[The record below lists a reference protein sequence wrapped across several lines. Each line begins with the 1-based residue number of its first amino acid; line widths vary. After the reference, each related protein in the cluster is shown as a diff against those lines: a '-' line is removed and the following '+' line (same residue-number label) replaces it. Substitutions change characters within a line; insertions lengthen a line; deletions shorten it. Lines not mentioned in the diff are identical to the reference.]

1 MSRFRVLCALRE
13 GPFGVAGLNQMLE
26 EILEEAGLMNCQS
39 PWYSH
44 RPIMITRNDYNLKLF
59 NGDNGVILHDGV
71 GGEPRACFTGPD
83 NSLRQF
89 LPIRLPQHE
98 TAYAM
103 TVHKSQG
110 SEFDR
115 VLLVLPD
122 RQSPVLTREL
132 LYTGITRA
140 RKGVE
145 LWFEEQVFR
154 GAISQRVRRT
164 SGLCDSLAS

>member
-1 MSRFRVLCALRE
+1 VLAVSKDK
-13 GPFGVAGLNQMLE
+13 PV
-26 EILEEAGLMNCQS
+26 
-39 PWYSH
+39 
-44 RPIMITRNDYNLKLF
+44 T
-59 NGDNGVILHDGV
+59 
-71 GGEPRACFTGPD
+71 GEPRAFFAGPD

-145 LWFEEQVFR
+145 LWFEDEVFR
-154 GAISQRVRRT
+154 AAISQRVHRT
-164 SGLCDSLAS
+164 SGLCDSLASRRTVV